1 LHHGLTLADLA
12 HLVAL
17 VEAGVLTAGQTRPL
31 LVRLRALL
39 ETDAAEFP
47 YDATYGDAYN
57 SRERELERQLGSD
70 AGWMHLGR
78 TRREAGRIAFRLAAR
93 SLLLDLHRDVS
104 AFAAALARRAD
115 EHADTLWADSTYLQP
130 AQPATFGHY
139 LASFAEPALRHLR
152 RIDAAHDLADVCPAG
167 TGGAGGAQLRFDP
180 GRIARLLGFAAVGRH
195 TRDSMWAVD
204 AVIDMAAAAV
214 HAALTVD
221 QLAEDLEIFASPAFG
236 YLELDAS
243 LCRAS
248 VLMPQKRNP
257 YALAVLRGG
266 AGVAQG
272 RLTGLLATARTP
284 SARTDNWLYAYG
296 ELAGT
301 LGLSGRLVRLGTAVV
316 RGLRPNVEVLRRT
329 AGGNFTG
336 AADLAEA
343 LSVAHGLDYRTTYRI
358 VGRAVAAAV
367 AAGQAGIDAE
377 AVETAA
383 AEEIGRPLGADPAL
397 VARCADPAAL
407 VAGRAVAG
415 GANPVCVRR
424 HAADV
429 LAAAGRA
436 DEWRAARRDAV
447 RQSRAELL
455 DAVDQLTSTS
465 RSG

>member
-1 LHHGLTLADLA
+1 
-12 HLVAL
+12 
-17 VEAGVLTAGQTRPL
+17 
-31 LVRLRALL
+31 
-39 ETDAAEFP
+39 
-47 YDATYGDAYN
+47 
-57 SRERELERQLGSD
+57 
-70 AGWMHLGR
+70 MHLGR

-115 EHADTLWADSTYLQP
+115 EHADTLWAGSTYLQP

-152 RIDAAHDLADVCPAG
+152 RIEAPHDLADVCLAG

-284 SARTDNWLYAYG
+284 SARTDNWLYVYG

-301 LGLSGRLVRLGTAVV
+301 LGLSGPAGPARHRRGARPEAERRGAAAHRGRQLHRSGGSGGGAV
-316 RGLRPNVEVLRRT
+316 RGARPGLSDHLPDRRPRGGRGRRRR
-329 AGGNFTG
+329 AGG
-336 AADLAEA
+336 
-343 LSVAHGLDYRTTYRI
+343 H
-358 VGRAVAAAV
+358 
-367 AAGQAGIDAE
+367 
-377 AVETAA
+377 
-383 AEEIGRPLGADPAL
+383 
-397 VARCADPAAL
+397 
-407 VAGRAVAG
+407 
-415 GANPVCVRR
+415 
-424 HAADV
+424 
-429 LAAAGRA
+429 
-436 DEWRAARRDAV
+436 
-447 RQSRAELL
+447 
-455 DAVDQLTSTS
+455 
-465 RSG
+465 